1 MIKSS
6 PLTPERTRE
15 LCELT
20 VATAKKS
27 VREDEREHP
36 LVGALL
42 ADAEGNVLA
51 TSFRGETPKR
61 HAEFCLLEKVVSQ
74 GIDPSKCTLFV
85 TLEPCI
91 RRGPEKVPCAIRVAE
106 AGIKAVYIG
115 TLDPDPRI
123 TGRGEM
129 YLLYE
134 GVAVEHF
141 PGDLA
146 AHLRN
151 ANKPF
156 FDRFRAAHFWDPP
169 PPSLYGADRP
179 QTAGKP
185 RGAHDREGML
195 YQTLDL
201 IVASG
206 GPIWISAGNLS
217 WLRELQVALVGAA
230 LDRREMRLL
239 QHSATDASIVASIA
253 THLGV
258 SVAYRPEV
266 PRARFT
272 IVGPETAAAAAIVVE
287 KPHAL
292 LLRLPDEEGLLH
304 VVIDWFAKNWAGQNV
319 TQAEPVQLRELS
331 PDNVVSALRKHVKRY
346 ERLRIDL
353 EEVDLSA
360 LRPATR
366 TLESFKLFRIHQFAA
381 LRARHNLPDFAYVV
395 GSPWPLISP
404 PVVERLP
411 DGSLVI
417 IDGTHRSYSARARGE
432 TTIRALVVDNPNFD
446 LPSQPARGWA
456 DTEILPE
463 KLPRERRYA
472 KFDAS
477 LFRPIRAAYES
488 LTTDEYD
495 DR

>member
-1 MIKSS
+1 M
-6 PLTPERTRE
+6 PLTPERARE
-15 LCELT
+15 LCELA
-20 VATAKKS
+20 VATAMES

-42 ADAEGNVLA
+42 ADGDGNVLA

-61 HAEFCLLEKVVSQ
+61 HAEFCLLEKAVTL

-91 RRGPEKVPCAIRVAE
+91 QRGPEKVPCAIRVAE
-106 AGIKAVYIG
+106 AGIKSVYIG

-129 YLLYE
+129 YLIYE
-134 GVAVEHF
+134 GLAVEHF
-141 PGDLA
+141 PGDVA
-146 AHLRN
+146 ERLRS

-156 FDRFRAAHFWDPP
+156 FERFRGAHFWDPP
-169 PPSLYGADRP
+169 PPSLYGAEKPHITGR
-179 QTAGKP
+179 P
-185 RGAHDREGML
+185 RGARDREGML

-201 IVASG
+201 VTASS
-206 GPIWISAGNLS
+206 GPVWISAGDVS
-217 WLRELQVALVGAA
+217 WLRELQVALIGAA
-230 LDRREMRLL
+230 LDQREIRLL
-239 QHSATDASIVASIA
+239 QHSAADAPDIASIA
-253 THLGV
+253 THLGL
-258 SVAYRPEV
+258 SVAYRSEA
-266 PRARFT
+266 PRPHFT
-272 IVGPETAAAAAIVVE
+272 IVGPRTAGTAAIVVE
-287 KPHAL
+287 KPRAL
-292 LLRLPDEEGLLH
+292 LLRMPDEEALLG
-304 VVIDWFAKNWAGQNV
+304 VVTDWFDKSWTGQNL
-319 TQAEPVQLRELS
+319 TEAKPVRLRELS
-331 PDNVVSALRKHVKRY
+331 SEAVISALRTHVKRY
-346 ERLRIDL
+346 ERLRIGL

-360 LRPATR
+360 LRPATH

-381 LRARHNLPDFAYVV
+381 LRARHNLPEFACVV

-446 LPSQPARGWA
+446 LPSQPARSWSA
-456 DTEILPE
+456 IDILPE
-463 KLPRERRYA
+463 KLPRQERYA
-472 KFDAS
+472 KFDPG

-488 LTTDEYD
+488 LTVAED
-495 DR
+495 DGTAR